1 MLEIPEGAAN
11 NPFVDTEN
19 LGEDNELIVN
29 AMAMLQVTQGKW
41 KTFGD
46 FPDQVFAH
54 LLNLCRRW
62 KAARLDFLRFS

>member
-29 AMAMLQVTQGKW
+29 AMAMLQVTLTKYL
-41 KTFGD
+41 
-46 FPDQVFAH
+46 PI
-54 LLNLCRRW
+54 C
-62 KAARLDFLRFS
+62 